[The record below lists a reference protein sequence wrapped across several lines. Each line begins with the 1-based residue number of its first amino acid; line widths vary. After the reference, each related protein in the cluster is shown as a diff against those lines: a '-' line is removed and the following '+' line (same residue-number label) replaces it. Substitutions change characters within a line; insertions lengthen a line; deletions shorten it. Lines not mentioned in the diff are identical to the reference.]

1 MMRATVSENLSNVMI
16 LGISMADMM
25 ELNATRR
32 VQWQTSRARIAIVT
46 MKKDAVI
53 EAVRCTTV
61 TNLLDVSSKQYYQT
75 NCMLMEG
82 SYTAQGTPMSRPHR
96 S

>member
-1 MMRATVSENLSNVMI
+1 
-16 LGISMADMM
+16 
-25 ELNATRR
+25 
-32 VQWQTSRARIAIVT
+32 